1 MGMYTKCRGFIEFKY
16 GTIDTDK
23 FNDLIGKAEY
33 LSPRVGFCICSTS
46 FNIGSNMIPY
56 IFIGGELKNY
66 DNDWEIFL
74 NFLLTNLEVIDYKIE
89 TRYEEDDNWREF
101 ALNVEDKIE

>member
-33 LSPRVGFCICSTS
+33 LSP
-46 FNIGSNMIPY
+46 
-56 IFIGGELKNY
+56 ELV
-66 DNDWEIFL
+66 FV
-74 NFLLTNLEVIDYKIE
+74 FVLLLLI
-89 TRYEEDDNWREF
+89 
-101 ALNVEDKIE
+101 